1 MRIGH
6 NRPPRRQQ
14 PERVMTERQIHR
26 AVAQHLTLRGADG
39 LIWFHPVNEG
49 RRSPREG
56 FTLKSLGMT
65 RGVSDLILLR
75 AGQFFALELKRDKS
89 ARSTL
94 EQLAF
99 RDAVNASGGYAAI
112 VHGLDAALKCLVLW
126 GLLKP

>member
-39 LIWFHPVNEG
+39 LMWFHPVNEG

-56 FTLKSLGMT
+56 FSNGRYLRPGRKPSSMLPIAWSTSMMKRSSGMH
-65 RGVSDLILLR
+65 
-75 AGQFFALELKRDKS
+75 LKRPDH
-89 ARSTL
+89 R
-94 EQLAF
+94 
-99 RDAVNASGGYAAI
+99 RPVG
-112 VHGLDAALKCLVLW
+112 
-126 GLLKP
+126 